1 VDGKQKGADMTEL
14 PTINQFSNVSNTY
27 SGSTVDLG
35 VIANE
40 RGLSMYTDSTPRTDA
55 NWLVA
60 KYGSDSILGANKPE
74 EKKETKMSEKV
85 GRRIV
90 KVFIVDPSADV
101 PLDKAIIYQGEE
113 GLTDSTDQ
121 ELFFE
126 VDIKALL
133 QSHNADRVKYLDKKA
148 TKAAGKDVFLEE
160 ARIRDLI
167 MMVTEIARF

>member
-1 VDGKQKGADMTEL
+1 MSEL
-14 PTINQFSNVSNTY
+14 PTINNFSNVSQSYAGADMALALNRYPGVPTAREFDW
-27 SGSTVDLG
+27 SGVFNKLP
-35 VIANE
+35 IQF
-40 RGLSMYTDSTPRTDA
+40 TDA
-55 NWLVA
+55 
-60 KYGSDSILGANKPE
+60 IQPNK
-74 EKKETKMSEKV
+74 EKENKMSEKV

-90 KVFIVDPSADV
+90 KIFIVDPSSDV

-133 QSHNADRVKYLDKKA
+133 NGHNVERVKYVDKKA

-167 MMVTEIARF
+167 MMVTEIAKF